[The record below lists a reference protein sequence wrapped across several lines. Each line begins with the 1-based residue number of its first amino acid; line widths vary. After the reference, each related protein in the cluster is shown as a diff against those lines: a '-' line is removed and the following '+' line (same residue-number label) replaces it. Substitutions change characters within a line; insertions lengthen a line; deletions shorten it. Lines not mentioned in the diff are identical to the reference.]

1 MRRVALMLV
10 SLDHMNDIL
19 SEDIVCVLCLRIFL
33 DSNAESSEIVQNG
46 PVAFFLKSN
55 RIVQGN

>member
-1 MRRVALMLV
+1 MLV
-10 SLDHMNDIL
+10 SLDQMSDIL
-19 SEDIVCVLCLRIFL
+19 SEDIVCVLCLRNFFN
-33 DSNAESSEIVQNG
+33 SNAESSEIVQNG